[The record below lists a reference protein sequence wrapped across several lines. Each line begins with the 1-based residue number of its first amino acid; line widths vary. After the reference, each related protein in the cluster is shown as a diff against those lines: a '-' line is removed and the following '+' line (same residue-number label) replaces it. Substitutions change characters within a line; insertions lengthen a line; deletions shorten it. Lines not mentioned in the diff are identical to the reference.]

1 MTPDVQKPK
10 FEHKLENFHLYIS
23 CLVNIFQSTKEEE
36 EFIYI
41 PDHEKARLVDA
52 LKDLQKP

>member
-1 MTPDVQKPK
+1 MTPEVQKPK
-10 FEHKLENFHLYIS
+10 FEHKPENFHPCI